1 MEMHKMQGVVNED
14 HRVLVEIQRTIRPGP
29 VDLFVVGPTAD
40 EAEPALPPPA
50 PDAVS
55 RWQAM
60 RAELAADPR
69 PFHELSLDQRRARM
83 RRLRGVGKGLL
94 SSSEE
99 FARRKREEIKI
110 EERKLAR

>member
-1 MEMHKMQGVVNED
+1 MEMHKIQVVVPQD
-14 HRVLVEIQRTIRPGP
+14 HRALIEIPGTIRPGP
-29 VDLFVVGPTAD
+29 VDLIVIGPSSD
-40 EAEPALPPPA
+40 EAEHPLPPP

-55 RWQAM
+55 RWKAM

-69 PFHELSLDQRRARM
+69 PFRELSLDQRRARM

-99 FARRKREEIKI
+99 FARRKLEEIKI